1 MSHPSCLIWDVRGA
15 VCSTPSIGC
24 SPSVLLSGAF
34 AGAAPG
40 GASLAASLAAPSGA
54 PSGAP
59 GGASG
64 GASGSAPGF
73 LMIWEQN

>member
-24 SPSVLLSGAF
+24 SPSPVLLSGAF
-34 AGAAPG
+34 AGAAPS
-40 GASLAASLAAPSGA
+40 GASGA
-54 PSGAP
+54 TF

-64 GASGSAPGF
+64 GAPGVAPGF
-73 LMIWEQN
+73 LMIWDQN